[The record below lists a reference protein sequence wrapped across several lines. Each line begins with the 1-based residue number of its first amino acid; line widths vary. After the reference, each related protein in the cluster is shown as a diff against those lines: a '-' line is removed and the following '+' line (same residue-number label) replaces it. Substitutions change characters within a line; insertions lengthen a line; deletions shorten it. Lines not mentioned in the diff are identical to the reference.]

1 MNLRRVFMNGIVTEN
16 PMFRLLLGNCPTLA
30 VSTAAVNGLGMGAG
44 VIFVLLG
51 SNLVVSLIRN
61 FVPDKIR
68 IPSYIVVVA
77 TFVSITDMVMAAYTP
92 ALYSSLGIFIPLIV
106 VNCIIF
112 ARAEAFASKNPVLP
126 SAVDGLGMGVGY
138 LLSLTGLAA
147 IRELFG
153 AGTLFGRHLF
163 GSGYSPVGMMVTPQ
177 GGFIT
182 LALLIALINVL
193 SRKKPARAVQD

>member
-44 VIFVLLG
+44 VIFVLVG
-51 SNLVVSLIRN
+51 SNMVVSLIRN

-77 TFVSITDMVMAAYTP
+77 TFVSITDMVMAAY
-92 ALYSSLGIFIPLIV
+92 AKELYSALGIFIPLIV
-106 VNCIIF
+106 VNCLIF
-112 ARAEAFASKNPVLP
+112 ARAEAFASKNPPLP
-126 SAVDGLGMGVGY
+126 SMVDGFGMGVGY

-147 IRELFG
+147 IREMVG
-153 AGTLFGRHLF
+153 AGTLFGRQLF
-163 GSGYSPVGMMVTPQ
+163 GAGFSPARMFATPQ

-182 LALLIALINVL
+182 LALLIAFINVL
-193 SRKKPARAVQD
+193 SRKKSANAVRG